1 MINLALVYFLNWVI
15 FGTIGAIRG
24 WAKELLVTFSVI
36 LALFILMIGESY
48 VPVAKTYLSQVG
60 LAQFWLRSGIFI
72 TLVLF
77 GYQTPYLRF
86 FQNDNEKFRRSK
98 VQDTLLGLVF
108 GMINGYLIV
117 GTLWFYLHQVGYP
130 FDSITPPNLNQP
142 MGELIQGLIQ
152 WLPPQWLTGPVLF
165 ISFAVF
171 AVFILV
177 LFI

>member
-1 MINLALVYFLNWVI
+1 MINLALVYFLNWAI
-15 FGTIGAIRG
+15 FGAIGAIRG

-48 VPVAKTYLSQVG
+48 LPVVKTFLSKVG
-60 LAQFWLRSGIFI
+60 LIQFWLRSGILI

-77 GYQTPYLRF
+77 GYQTPYMQI

-108 GMINGYLIV
+108 GLINGYLIV
-117 GTLWFYLHQVGYP
+117 GTLWFYLQQVGYP
-130 FDSITPPNLNQP
+130 FASITPPTPNQP
-142 MGELIQGLIQ
+142 MGEIINGLIQ
-152 WLPPQWLTGPVLF
+152 WLPPQWLNGPFLF